1 MEGDVGTW
9 PQGTVEQRVEHAL
22 AEVRPALQADGG
34 DVRLLAVTDDVVQIH
49 LEGACD
55 GCPMAH
61 STLADFVVE
70 RIKLYAPEI
79 DRVETA

>member
-1 MEGDVGTW
+1 MGSW

-22 AEVRPALQADGG
+22 TEVRPALQADGG
-34 DVRLLAVTDDVVQIH
+34 DVRLVSVVGGVVQIH

-55 GCPMAH
+55 GCPLAH

>member
-1 MEGDVGTW
+1 MPTW
-9 PQGTVEQRVEHAL
+9 PTGDLEQRVRHAL
-22 AEVRPALQADGG
+22 DEVRPALRADGG
-34 DVRLLAVTDDVVQIH
+34 DVLLLGIDGDVVRLH

-70 RIKLYAPEI
+70 RIRLYAPEI
-79 DRVETA
+79 ERVVTE